1 MVSSVCGCVGGGG
14 GYLQYVHLLI
24 KHCLT
29 EVLALTRK
37 EIVVAKEAHEE
48 IECF

>member
-1 MVSSVCGCVGGGG
+1 MVSSVCVCVWG

-29 EVLALTRK
+29 EVLALTRN
-37 EIVVAKEAHEE
+37 EIVVAKEAHGE